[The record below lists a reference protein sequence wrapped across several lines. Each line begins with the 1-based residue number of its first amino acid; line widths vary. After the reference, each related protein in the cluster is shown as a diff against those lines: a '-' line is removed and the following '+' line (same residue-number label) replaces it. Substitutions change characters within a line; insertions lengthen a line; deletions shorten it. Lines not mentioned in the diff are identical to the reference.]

1 MENEVYDN
9 VTTDE
14 TTIDDFYAED
24 EETSSGIIG
33 KVILGGA
40 ALATGVAGGFIFKNR
55 DKIKGKVSELKA
67 KKLDKQVEKAR
78 ARLAKLEAKQAP
90 TEEAE
95 KKE

>member
-1 MENEVYDN
+1 MENEYNEN

-14 TTIDDFYAED
+14 TTIDDFYTED

-55 DKIKGKVSELKA
+55 DKIKEKVSEIKEKKVA
-67 KKLDKQVEKAR
+67 KKVEKAR
-78 ARLAKLEAKQAP
+78 ARLAKLEAKQAHP
-90 TEEAE
+90 EAE
-95 KKE
+95 KEE